1 LSWLSGLPY
10 FELFA
15 LVTGLGAVVL
25 LIRQNIWTWPVG
37 VLYAA
42 VSVWVFSQDKLF
54 GQTLLH
60 VFYVVMNLYG
70 WWYWLYGGQRNN
82 EDAPLAV
89 GRLSAAGLAVGIV
102 AGLLTTL
109 LLGFGLRSIDGAQL
123 AWPDAV
129 ITAFSF
135 VAMYLQ
141 ARKFIECWGLWLLI
155 NVGSVGL
162 YLSAGLNFYAILY
175 LVYLGLAVVG
185 FQSWRRVL
193 A

>member
-1 LSWLSGLPY
+1 LTWFLDLPY

-15 LVTGLGAVVL
+15 LVTGLGAVIL

-60 VFYVVMNLYG
+60 VFYVAMNLYG
-70 WWYWLYGGQRNN
+70 WWYWLYGGQRK
-82 EDAPLAV
+82 EDATLAV
-89 GRLSAAGLAVGIV
+89 ARLSATGLLLAIV
-102 AGLLTTL
+102 AGLLATA
-109 LLGFGLRSIDGAQL
+109 LLGFGLGQIDGAQL

-141 ARKFIECWGLWLLI
+141 ARKFIDSWGFWLVI
-155 NVGSVGL
+155 NVGSVAL
-162 YLSAGLNFYAILY
+162 YVSAGLNFYAVLY

-185 FQSWRRVL
+185 FQTWRRALV
-193 A
+193 